1 VRKIGFFLLL
11 LLPCLAIAEA
21 PDNWANYW
29 HRLTPGEKIA
39 YLRGYKEGVT
49 TAATEAVSSARYSPA
64 YSGDTPINEIVP
76 SLEIY
81 MVKDIDILSK
91 VISNL
96 YEDPANSYIQIKDMI
111 LVAKDRV
118 LGKSTE
124 STLQSARSK
133 ALRAHEFKRKI
144 INENK

>member
-1 VRKIGFFLLL
+1 MRTIGFFILL

-39 YLRGYKEGVT
+39 YLRGYKDGVT
-49 TAATEAVSSARYSPA
+49 TAAVEAVSSARYSPG

-76 SLEIY
+76 SLDIY

-96 YEDPANSYIQIKDMI
+96 YEDPANSYGTDC
-111 LVAKDRV
+111 
-118 LGKSTE
+118 
-124 STLQSARSK
+124 
-133 ALRAHEFKRKI
+133 
-144 INENK
+144 